1 MSQDRRLNISFT
13 VFEAVLNE
21 VSEACRDD
29 VCSETGEQLIGE
41 PLSLRFSARS
51 LTMPVV
57 VKLMYALVVLGV
69 VVQTNR
75 LSFARLSPCFTNLMV
90 LIIYNTYI

>member
-1 MSQDRRLNISFT
+1 MICAQRQASSLS
-13 VFEAVLNE
+13 
-21 VSEACRDD
+21 VSLCLYD
-29 VCSETGEQLIGE
+29 V
-41 PLSLRFSARS
+41 SARS